1 LIGIKKKPRHT
12 QEKITMEGIRRRLS
26 IALSDRSSVATGSG
40 RSSRVLDRVDIYS
53 LEYHGNSRRARAR
66 VTLGDEIYQDTST
79 SMSSAVKNPVSR
91 MVLCYQALCNLS
103 AFMKQHQGNLRVT
116 GDMMRDS
123 GALYD
128 EEFPSTLREWIVKN
142 PLIRDEKGQREAI
155 PEYDKRMLNALII
168 QLITISSFL

>member
-1 LIGIKKKPRHT
+1 
-12 QEKITMEGIRRRLS
+12 
-26 IALSDRSSVATGSG
+26 
-40 RSSRVLDRVDIYS
+40 
-53 LEYHGNSRRARAR
+53 
-66 VTLGDEIYQDTST
+66 
-79 SMSSAVKNPVSR
+79 
-91 MVLCYQALCNLS
+91 
-103 AFMKQHQGNLRVT
+103 MKQHQGNLRVT